1 MRLLLKSMVLIM
13 IMLIIVDNLY
23 NDNDHALLNN
33 EIYYQAQHKASCI
46 AIPYIS

>member
-1 MRLLLKSMVLIM
+1 MRSLLISMILIM
-13 IMLIIVDNLY
+13 TMIIIVDNLY

-33 EIYYQAQHKASCI
+33 EISDQAQHKASCI